1 MARTVL
7 GDSPNCF
14 ATRRTAALS
23 HARPTASS
31 KRLLK
36 GALLGNCGTF
46 SVFTPQ
52 SGQRTRYSSITT
64 VVRNSKQGRSRTS
77 RSYVSY
83 TSLSFRPQPEHTS
96 LRFPRFRRT
105 HNFSVLASSLISW
118 RYTRYPGQ
126 PRIFVQSVSR
136 ILGSVIRVDENRN
149 PHLIGM
155 GYTFLLRAVNLCAV
169 SNMVLQSRVTASFRP
184 PPPASPKGTVRHPLY
199 CPPHGCQRP
208 GS

>member
-105 HNFSVLASSLISW
+105 HSFSVLASSLISW
-118 RYTRYPGQ
+118 RYTRYPGH
-126 PRIFVQSVSR
+126 PRIFVQSVSL
-136 ILGSVIRVDENRN
+136 ILRSLPRVEEIQN
-149 PHLIGM
+149 PHLIGKR
-155 GYTFLLRAVNLCAV
+155 YRFLLRTLFFPV
-169 SNMVLQSRVTASFRP
+169 SFLVSRELPLRP
-184 PPPASPKGTVRHPLY
+184 EYG
-199 CPPHGCQRP
+199 
-208 GS
+208 